1 MDTSKPQEGVWIFKN
16 VTENICRVFQSEVF
30 IIRVENR
37 QEDSR
42 NGSRKI
48 IQDAVSSV
56 GGGDGGGLDHHGYSG
71 DSSNEA
77 SGNWQRDWNGMKEGV
92 KDDPNFL
99 VSVTKCIVVLF
110 AQLGKS

>member
-1 MDTSKPQEGVWIFKN
+1 METSKSQEGVWIFKN
-16 VTENICRVFQSEVF
+16 VTENICRVFHSEVF
-30 IIRVENR
+30 IIRVEDR

-42 NGSRKI
+42 EWK
-48 IQDAVSSV
+48 QEDHV
-56 GGGDGGGLDHHGYSG
+56 GRCLDHHGYSG

-92 KDDPNFL
+92 QDDPNFL

-110 AQLGKS
+110 AELGKS